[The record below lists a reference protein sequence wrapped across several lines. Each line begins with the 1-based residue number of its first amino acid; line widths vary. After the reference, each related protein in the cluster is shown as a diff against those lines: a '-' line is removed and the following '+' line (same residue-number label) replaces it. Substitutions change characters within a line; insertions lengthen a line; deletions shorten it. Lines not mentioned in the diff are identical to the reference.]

1 MDITKY
7 ELLPPSE
14 DEIAQRKIVADRVIT
29 VARTVLANPVAV
41 RLLQEAVH
49 LGMMMPEKLQEF
61 IAIGHLNEAADAL
74 LADLGADKWSIT
86 GKNFSLT
93 VMFLT
98 RRIVSGKISSI
109 ESEEAWNF
117 VYDRSLVDG
126 AMVRHTV
133 TGEVRSVGVR
143 DRMDHFP
150 IKLDDFVEVVQLT
163 AQSPQYQW
171 FEKML
176 HTPRLRGR
184 PRALSNHLPED
195 WLLMLYLRCPHKLV
209 ERLYQDRDY
218 IAGPPLETFI
228 SSLRGLGYPLNRE
241 GVKSY
246 LEEDHYFGKI
256 SF

>member
-117 VYDRSLVDG
+117 VFDFMQIV
-126 AMVRHTV
+126 
-133 TGEVRSVGVR
+133 
-143 DRMDHFP
+143 DRMRFVIFCLELCAAP
-150 IKLDDFVEVVQLT
+150 IHGRFLRAIYVLLD
-163 AQSPQYQW
+163 
-171 FEKML
+171 
-176 HTPRLRGR
+176 R
-184 PRALSNHLPED
+184 
-195 WLLMLYLRCPHKLV
+195 
-209 ERLYQDRDY
+209 
-218 IAGPPLETFI
+218 
-228 SSLRGLGYPLNRE
+228 
-241 GVKSY
+241 
-246 LEEDHYFGKI
+246 
-256 SF
+256 